1 MSINKANLKKL
12 LTPII
17 KECVKEALSDKDLI
31 QEIVLSSGVLS
42 TVVKEVATG
51 LNESIQPQRSAN
63 FSHMI
68 GSTGPTEAVVESRRL
83 REKTR
88 AQVAS
93 LPKAPPKPKPSTEFE
108 KTHQAVDRD
117 YASKRNSYGALA
129 GSDPD
134 DGGVSLAAFGLGGP
148 TLNESRRPESPGG
161 VDISELTIGSRLK

>member
-17 KECVKEALSDKDLI
+17 KECVREALSDKDLI

-51 LNESIQPQRSAN
+51 LNESRQTSVDY
-63 FSHMI
+63 SHMI
-68 GSTGPTEAVVESRRL
+68 GSTGPTETVVESRRL
-83 REKTR
+83 REKTK

-93 LPKAPPKPKPSTEFE
+93 LPKAPPRAKPTTEFE

-117 YASKRNSYGALA
+117 YAGKRGNYGALA

-134 DGGVSLAAFGLGGP
+134 DGGISLAAFGLGGP
-148 TLNESRRPESPGG
+148 SLNESKKPPEPPGG
-161 VDISELTIGSRLK
+161 VDISELTIGSILK

>member
-51 LNESIQPQRSAN
+51 LNESRQTSVDYSRMI
-63 FSHMI
+63 SHTRPSETVI
-68 GSTGPTEAVVESRRL
+68 ESRRQ
-83 REKTR
+83 RQQTKE
-88 AQVAS
+88 QVSS
-93 LPKAPPKPKPSTEFE
+93 LPPRRPKPTTEFE

-117 YASKRNSYGALA
+117 YASKRNNYGALA

-134 DGGVSLAAFGLGGP
+134 DGGVSLSAFGMGSLTESKKSEPLGGI
-148 TLNESRRPESPGG
+148 
-161 VDISELTIGSRLK
+161 DISELTIGSRLK